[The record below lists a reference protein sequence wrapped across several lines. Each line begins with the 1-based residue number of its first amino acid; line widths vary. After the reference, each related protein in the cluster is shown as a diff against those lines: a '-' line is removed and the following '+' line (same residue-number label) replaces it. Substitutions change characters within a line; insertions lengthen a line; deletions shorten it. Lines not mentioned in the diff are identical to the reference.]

1 MIEKSKESGD
11 RGDKFGALF
20 TDLCKAFDCIDHNL
34 LIPKLSCYG
43 LTTKSLNLGFSYSR
57 DRELGPLLFN
67 IDMTDLFPK
76 CDDDNIN
83 SYADDTGPY
92 SCAEDITV
100 ITELQRTAN
109 KIFRWLKIII

>member
-1 MIEKSKESGD
+1 
-11 RGDKFGALF
+11 
-20 TDLCKAFDCIDHNL
+20 
-34 LIPKLSCYG
+34 
-43 LTTKSLNLGFSYSR
+43 
-57 DRELGPLLFN
+57 
-67 IDMTDLFPK
+67 MTDLFPE